1 MFAADFTDPKNERM
15 IYLMAGGLA
24 LLGILMIVA
33 TVWWWRS
40 TRSDH
45 PSLAPL
51 EVMGERKFMTLTES
65 DRRRRLEAVRPDGA
79 LPLVPL
85 GPDPEPLN
93 LELESFRDGGPADF
107 ADLRF
112 DDAHDDEAPVADPSP
127 SIDPLLLPMELPPED
142 AAPVDVDVEDAG
154 AAADPLDEEAPEPV
168 DETVAAPI
176 DEVAPG
182 DVEEAPADAEH
193 DELSVEPTA

>member
-24 LLGILMIVA
+24 LVGILMIVA

-51 EVMGERKFMTLTES
+51 EVMGERRFLTLPES
-65 DRRRRLEAVRPDGA
+65 DRRRRLEAVRPEGA
-79 LPLVPL
+79 DPLVPL
-85 GPDPEPLN
+85 GPAPEPLN
-93 LELESFRDGGPADF
+93 LELESFRDGGPTDF

-112 DDAHDDEAPVADPSP
+112 DELNLDDEAPVIDPSP
-127 SIDPLLLPMELPPED
+127 SIDPLLLPLDLPAE
-142 AAPVDVDVEDAG
+142 DVDDDVGDV
-154 AAADPLDEEAPEPV
+154 ADPLSADSPSNGVLEDGLDE
-168 DETVAAPI
+168 
-176 DEVAPG
+176 APG
-182 DVEEAPADAEH
+182 DVTGHDGVEAPADAAH
-193 DELSVEPTA
+193 DELSVEPTS